1 MKNSILTIATF
12 ITISFSA
19 LAAQPSAA
27 YVSSMQQTI
36 SLYDSVKKLADYQ
49 DIANQFERIAA
60 AEKSE
65 WLPNY
70 YAGLTY
76 VYMSFVRGLED
87 DKRDEYLKTATQ
99 HMEAAQALS
108 ANNVEIV
115 VLEGYIK
122 MAKVSISPMLRG
134 PLMSGGVSALFGKA
148 VKMDPKN
155 PRANLM
161 NGRWKM
167 GMAGFFGSSTD
178 EACAMVSNSIPLFES
193 EDQNGIAPHWGLN
206 QAQAVSKNCGEK

>member
-12 ITISFSA
+12 LTISFSA

-27 YVSSMQQTI
+27 YVSSMQETI

-60 AEKSE
+60 AEKKE

-76 VYMSFVRGLED
+76 VYMSFARGLED
-87 DKRDEYLKTATQ
+87 DARDAYLKIATK
-99 HMEAAQALS
+99 HMEAAEALS
-108 ANNVEIV
+108 PNNVEIV

-122 MAKVSISPMLRG
+122 MSKVSVSPMLRG
-134 PLMSGGVSALFGKA
+134 PLMSGGVSSLFAKA

-161 NGRWKM
+161 NGRWKI
-167 GMAGFFGSSTD
+167 GMAGFFGSSTE
-178 EACAMVSNSIPLFES
+178 EACAMVNTSIALFES
-193 EDQNGIAPHWGLN
+193 EDQEGITPHWGLG
-206 QAQAVSKNCGEK
+206 QAQAVSKNCGK